1 MRIAIPTPSTLRC
14 ASLCRTALVAVLV
27 ALVASCG
34 RGPTLGARSLRGV
47 RLTAPLPKRDFTLQ
61 TTDGRAFDFRQETA
75 GFVTLLFFGYT
86 HCPDICPLHM
96 ANIASV
102 LHKLTPDVA
111 GQVKVVMVT
120 VDPERDTPERLRAW
134 LDNFDTGF
142 VGLTGDP
149 ATITKAQQD
158 LMLPPAVRQG
168 EGASYLMGHAAYVIA
183 FTPDDSAHAIY
194 PTSARQA
201 DWAHDLP
208 LLVNGNWKREP

>member
-1 MRIAIPTPSTLRC
+1 MR
-14 ASLCRTALVAVLV
+14 V
-27 ALVASCG
+27 ALATVILFAVACG
-34 RGPTLGARSLRGV
+34 PRPSHRSGELRGV
-47 RLTAPLPKRDFTLQ
+47 SLTAPLPKRDFTLS
-61 TTDGRAFDFRQETA
+61 TTDGARYDFRQETA

-102 LHKLTPDVA
+102 LHKLTPDVT
-111 GQVKVVMVT
+111 GRIKVVMVT
-120 VDPERDTPERLRAW
+120 VDPDRDTPERLRAW

-149 ATITKAQQD
+149 QTITQAQQA
-158 LMLPPAVRQG
+158 LLLPPAVRQG

-183 FTPDDSAHAIY
+183 FTPDDSAHVVY
-194 PTSARQA
+194 PSGTRQA

-208 LLVNGNWKREP
+208 LLVSGKWKRP